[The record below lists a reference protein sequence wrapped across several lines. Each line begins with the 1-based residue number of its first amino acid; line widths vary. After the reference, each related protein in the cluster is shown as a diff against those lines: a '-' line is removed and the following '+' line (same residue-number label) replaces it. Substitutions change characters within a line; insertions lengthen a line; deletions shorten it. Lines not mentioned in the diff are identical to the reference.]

1 MKRVP
6 SFELRQRGFAL
17 VAAIFF
23 LMVIAV
29 LGTFA
34 VRLNVNQQHST
45 DLDLAVARAEAAAQS
60 GIQYAAA
67 RVLTTNDCA
76 GVDGESPALS
86 GGSRVD
92 LTCVPQI
99 PLQVVNGVQVNVF
112 LVTATASRGNYGSPE
127 FVSRRRTVRITP

>member
-1 MKRVP
+1 MKRAP

-23 LMVIAV
+23 LVVIAA

-34 VRLNVNQQHST
+34 MRLNVNQQHST

-67 RVLTTNDCA
+67 RVLATNDCA
-76 GVDGESPALS
+76 GVDGESLSLS

-92 LTCVPQI
+92 LACVPQN
-99 PLQVVNGVQVNVF
+99 PLQVVNGVPVNVF

-127 FVSRRRTVRITP
+127 FVSRQRTVRITP